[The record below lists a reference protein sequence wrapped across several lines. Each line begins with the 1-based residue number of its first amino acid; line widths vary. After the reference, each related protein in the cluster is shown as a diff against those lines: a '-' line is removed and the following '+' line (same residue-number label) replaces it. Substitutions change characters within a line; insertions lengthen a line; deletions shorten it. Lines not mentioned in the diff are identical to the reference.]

1 MRTPAPFV
9 ALMLSL
15 LLLGLPLAAAQPP
28 SDGNS
33 NTITA
38 SETWTED
45 GHMNGHV
52 VIADGATL
60 TVNAN
65 ITMATGSSF
74 TVEEGGQMVVTNGA
88 LVSEDLN
95 AGWMIQP
102 NAPTTITL
110 NFGDLADEGVL
121 QLKFDHAIS
130 DGVRFDVILGD
141 ETLNAS
147 GSDLVQFDV
156 PLNATDLVLSF
167 DTYYFTPTYVLW
179 AKAIYGGGNTETV
192 LAQDMDVA
200 YAPLYWFQSAF
211 DIHAHGDLTIT
222 SSTVSGADIH
232 CKALCRIDG
241 ATLVGSAPVDAA
253 TTASVSVLNSLIS
266 GSRTDEDIIL
276 RDEATI
282 DYQNSQGTG
291 GTTDAW
297 IRLLSERTLNT
308 NIPRGSLDVYD
319 MGWGA
324 ADWND
329 LTDEN
334 GNVVLVED
342 GPTNEHKRI
351 VAWMD
356 GNGVVHQEEA
366 SITLSITSG
375 WGVYSTTFAAP
386 TTPTATVEVALPFVD
401 VTAVTPEIA
410 EGVVNSSVSGMV
422 TVANTGQATASAV
435 SVWCY
440 EGEELADT
448 TQITVSLAPG
458 EEKDVPFTWYA
469 YTAGEA
475 ALTCKPLLPTALNEI
490 TEDVVDLTGATSPSV
505 MWEYAE
511 EVEEAPVIIYTAMAI
526 GFVALALFVAS
537 QTRRNEKDYATYT
550 EDEVGITHEHVEAGE
565 EGEDDDDVPV
575 DDDSAEEASDAEDAE
590 DEEPEGLEEEDSDEG
605 AGAEAASS
613 IYDFDQEEDKA

>member
-179 AKAIYGGGNTETV
+179 AKAIYGGGNAETV

-211 DIHAHGDLTIT
+211 DIQAHGDLTIT

-375 WGVYSTTFAAP
+375 WGVYSTTFDAP
-386 TTPTATVEVALPFVD
+386 TTSTASVEVALPFVE

-422 TVANTGQATASAV
+422 TVANTGQATASGV

-458 EEKDVPFTWYA
+458 EETDVPFTWYA

-475 ALTCKPLLPTALNEI
+475 ALTCKPLLPTALNDI

-511 EVEEAPVIIYTAMAI
+511 EVEEAPILIYMAVVI
-526 GFVALALFVAS
+526 GFMALALFVAS
-537 QTRRNEKDYATYT
+537 QARRSEKDYATYT
-550 EDEVGITHEHVEAGE
+550 EDEVGITHEHVEASGE
-565 EGEDDDDVPV
+565 EEDHDEVPV
-575 DDDSAEEASDAEDAE
+575 DDDSAQEASDAEDAE
-590 DEEPEGLEEEDSDEG
+590 DEEPEGLVEEDSDEG

>member
-28 SDGNS
+28 SDGNN

-179 AKAIYGGGNTETV
+179 AKAIYGGGNAETV

-211 DIHAHGDLTIT
+211 DIQAHGDLTIT

-375 WGVYSTTFAAP
+375 WGVYSTTFDAP
-386 TTPTATVEVALPFVD
+386 TTSTASVEVALPFVE

-422 TVANTGQATASAV
+422 TVANTGQATASGV

-458 EEKDVPFTWYA
+458 EETDVPFTWYA

-475 ALTCKPLLPTALNEI
+475 ALTCKPLLPTALNDI
-490 TEDVVDLTGATSPSV
+490 TEDVVDLTGATSPTV

-511 EVEEAPVIIYTAMAI
+511 EVEEAPIIIYTVVTI

-537 QTRRNEKDYATYT
+537 QARRSDKDYATYT
-550 EDEVGITHEHVEAGE
+550 EDEVGTTHEHVEASGE
-565 EGEDDDDVPV
+565 EEDHDEVPV
-575 DDDSAEEASDAEDAE
+575 DDDSAQEASDAEDAE
-590 DEEPEGLEEEDSDEG
+590 DEEPEGLVEEDSDEG

>member
-232 CKALCRIDG
+232 CEALCRIDG

-282 DYQNSQGTG
+282 NYQNSQGTG

-297 IRLLSERTLNT
+297 IRLLSQRTLNT

-334 GNVVLVED
+334 GDVVLVED

-410 EGVVNSSVSGMV
+410 EGVVNRSVSGMV

-475 ALTCKPLLPTALNEI
+475 ALTCKPLLPTALNDI
-490 TEDVVDLTGATSPSV
+490 TEDVVDLNGATSASV
-505 MWEYAE
+505 VWEYAV
-511 EVEEAPVIIYTAMAI
+511 EVEEAPILIYMAVGI
-526 GFVALALFVAS
+526 GFMMLALFVAL
-537 QTRRNEKDYATYT
+537 QVRRNEKDYETFT
-550 EDEVGITHEHVEAGE
+550 EDEVETTHEHVDAGGE
-565 EGEDDDDVPV
+565 EEDHDEVPVEDDSD
-575 DDDSAEEASDAEDAE
+575 EEASDAEDAE
-590 DEEPEGLEEEDSDEG
+590 DGEPEGSDEEDSDKG
-605 AGAEAASS
+605 AGGEAASS
-613 IYDFDQEEDKA
+613 IYDFDQQEDEV

>member
-141 ETLNAS
+141 ETINAS

-232 CKALCRIDG
+232 CKAFCRIDG

-351 VAWMD
+351 VAW
-356 GNGVVHQEEA
+356 
-366 SITLSITSG
+366 
-375 WGVYSTTFAAP
+375 
-386 TTPTATVEVALPFVD
+386 
-401 VTAVTPEIA
+401 
-410 EGVVNSSVSGMV
+410 
-422 TVANTGQATASAV
+422 
-435 SVWCY
+435 
-440 EGEELADT
+440 
-448 TQITVSLAPG
+448 
-458 EEKDVPFTWYA
+458 
-469 YTAGEA
+469 
-475 ALTCKPLLPTALNEI
+475 
-490 TEDVVDLTGATSPSV
+490 
-505 MWEYAE
+505 
-511 EVEEAPVIIYTAMAI
+511 
-526 GFVALALFVAS
+526 
-537 QTRRNEKDYATYT
+537 
-550 EDEVGITHEHVEAGE
+550 
-565 EGEDDDDVPV
+565 
-575 DDDSAEEASDAEDAE
+575 
-590 DEEPEGLEEEDSDEG
+590 
-605 AGAEAASS
+605 
-613 IYDFDQEEDKA
+613 

>member
-33 NTITA
+33 NTITG

-156 PLNATDLVLSF
+156 PLNATELVLSF

-179 AKAIYGGGNTETV
+179 AKAIYGGGNAETV

-232 CKALCRIDG
+232 CEALCRIDG
-241 ATLVGSAPVDAA
+241 ATLVGSAPVNAA

-386 TTPTATVEVALPFVD
+386 TTPTATVEVALPFVG

-422 TVANTGQATASAV
+422 TVANTGQATASTV

-475 ALTCKPLLPTALNEI
+475 ALTCKPLLPTALNDI
-490 TEDVVDLTGATSPSV
+490 TEDVVDLTGATSPTV

-511 EVEEAPVIIYTAMAI
+511 EVEEAPIIIYTVMTI

-537 QTRRNEKDYATYT
+537 QARRSDKDYATYT
-550 EDEVGITHEHVEAGE
+550 EDEVGTTHEHVEAVE
-565 EGEDDDDVPV
+565 EAEDV
-575 DDDSAEEASDAEDAE
+575 DEAPAEEDEGTSMDEDNESDENAEEESTSVYDFQESDA
-590 DEEPEGLEEEDSDEG
+590 
-605 AGAEAASS
+605 
-613 IYDFDQEEDKA
+613 

>member
-33 NTITA
+33 NTITG

-179 AKAIYGGGNTETV
+179 AKAIYGGGNAETV

-211 DIHAHGDLTIT
+211 DIQAHGDLTIT

-386 TTPTATVEVALPFVD
+386 TTPTATVEVALPFVG

-422 TVANTGQATASAV
+422 TVANTGQATASTV

-475 ALTCKPLLPTALNEI
+475 ALTCKPLLPTALNDI
-490 TEDVVDLTGATSPSV
+490 TEDVVDLTGATSPTV

-511 EVEEAPVIIYTAMAI
+511 EVEEAPIIIYTVMTI

-537 QTRRNEKDYATYT
+537 QARRSDKDYATYT
-550 EDEVGITHEHVEAGE
+550 EDEVGTTHEHVEAVE
-565 EGEDDDDVPV
+565 EAEDV
-575 DDDSAEEASDAEDAE
+575 DEAPAEE
-590 DEEPEGLEEEDSDEG
+590 DEG
-605 AGAEAASS
+605 ASMDEDNESDENAEEESTS
-613 IYDFDQEEDKA
+613 VYDFQESDA

>member
-28 SDGNS
+28 SDGNN

-179 AKAIYGGGNTETV
+179 AKAIYGGGNAETV
-192 LAQDMDVA
+192 LAQDMDCL
-200 YAPLYWFQSAF
+200 LY
-211 DIHAHGDLTIT
+211 
-222 SSTVSGADIH
+222 
-232 CKALCRIDG
+232 
-241 ATLVGSAPVDAA
+241 
-253 TTASVSVLNSLIS
+253 
-266 GSRTDEDIIL
+266 
-276 RDEATI
+276 
-282 DYQNSQGTG
+282 
-291 GTTDAW
+291 
-297 IRLLSERTLNT
+297 
-308 NIPRGSLDVYD
+308 
-319 MGWGA
+319 
-324 ADWND
+324 
-329 LTDEN
+329 
-334 GNVVLVED
+334 
-342 GPTNEHKRI
+342 
-351 VAWMD
+351 
-356 GNGVVHQEEA
+356 
-366 SITLSITSG
+366 
-375 WGVYSTTFAAP
+375 
-386 TTPTATVEVALPFVD
+386 
-401 VTAVTPEIA
+401 
-410 EGVVNSSVSGMV
+410 
-422 TVANTGQATASAV
+422 
-435 SVWCY
+435 
-440 EGEELADT
+440 
-448 TQITVSLAPG
+448 
-458 EEKDVPFTWYA
+458 
-469 YTAGEA
+469 
-475 ALTCKPLLPTALNEI
+475 
-490 TEDVVDLTGATSPSV
+490 TSPS
-505 MWEYAE
+505 
-511 EVEEAPVIIYTAMAI
+511 P
-526 GFVALALFVAS
+526 
-537 QTRRNEKDYATYT
+537 R
-550 EDEVGITHEHVEAGE
+550 
-565 EGEDDDDVPV
+565 DV
-575 DDDSAEEASDAEDAE
+575 
-590 DEEPEGLEEEDSDEG
+590 
-605 AGAEAASS
+605 
-613 IYDFDQEEDKA
+613 